1 MKRVAIVTGASSGI
15 GRAAAILLAA
25 RGFAVYGAARRAGR
39 LAKLERFGVKPL
51 PLDVTDEAACHRAVN
66 RVAAREGRVDV
77 LVNCAGYG
85 SFGAVEDV
93 PPDEALRQFE
103 VNVLGT
109 ARMSRLCLPRMRRSG
124 GRIINIS
131 SVAATVCV
139 PFAGLYFASKS
150 AVEGLSGCL
159 RQETAPFG
167 VRVVTIRPGLIRT
180 NFWKTASAKLENAS
194 ARGAYGS
201 PARTAAATWRKQAM
215 SGRLMSRPRDIALA
229 ILYAAAVPKPPAIV
243 TVGALVRLMP
253 AMRAVLGDRAFDRMA
268 RFALTSGLLK

>member
-15 GRAAAILLAA
+15 GRAAAVFLAA
-25 RGFAVYGAARRAGR
+25 DGFTVYGAARRAGR
-39 LAKLERFGVKPL
+39 LAKLSRFGVKPL
-51 PLDVTDEAACHRAVN
+51 PLDVADETVCRRAVDG
-66 RVAAREGRVDV
+66 VYAREGRADV

-93 PPDEALRQFE
+93 APEEALRQFE

-150 AVEGLSGCL
+150 AVEGLSGCM
-159 RQETAPFG
+159 RQETAPLG
-167 VRVVTIRPGLIRT
+167 VRVITVRPGLIRT
-180 NFWKTASAKLENAS
+180 NFWRTASAKLEYAS
-194 ARGAYGS
+194 ARGAGDTLRRDGPGS
-201 PARTAAATWRKQAM
+201 SRSRNGRRLGSYHARHE
-215 SGRLMSRPRDIALA
+215 GGFGRPRVRPGDAARAYVGMAKIT
-229 ILYAAAVPKPPAIV
+229 LYFRIQ
-243 TVGALVRLMP
+243 
-253 AMRAVLGDRAFDRMA
+253 
-268 RFALTSGLLK
+268 